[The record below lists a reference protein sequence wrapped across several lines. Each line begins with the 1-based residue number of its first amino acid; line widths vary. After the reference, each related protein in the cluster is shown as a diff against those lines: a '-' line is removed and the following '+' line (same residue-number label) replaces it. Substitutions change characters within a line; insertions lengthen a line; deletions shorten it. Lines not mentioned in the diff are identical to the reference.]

1 MILYCPRC
9 GAELSVRFRG
19 EWFSTNA
26 QCSECG
32 VALAETRSMLAPSAE
47 ELLYGLDEWPV
58 PDRVALTGALT
69 EDGIPYR
76 WEADV
81 VLVVPQVAEDEVDM
95 LLDHLE
101 GQAPVQPTHGTVGP
115 AASEVDGADGGEEA
129 QAAMV
134 DLFVAADRLW
144 HSPRDE
150 WMAADLAAAADAV
163 AASLPPYG
171 IEVRVWHSI
180 QRMAAAAVSSVEEG
194 AGEEAVAEG
203 AQRLR
208 DFLRDYV

>member
-1 MILYCPRC
+1 
-9 GAELSVRFRG
+9 
-19 EWFSTNA
+19 
-26 QCSECG
+26 
-32 VALAETRSMLAPSAE
+32 
-47 ELLYGLDEWPV
+47 
-58 PDRVALTGALT
+58 
-69 EDGIPYR
+69 
-76 WEADV
+76 
-81 VLVVPQVAEDEVDM
+81 
-95 LLDHLE
+95 
-101 GQAPVQPTHGTVGP
+101 
-115 AASEVDGADGGEEA
+115 
-129 QAAMV
+129 MV

-194 AGEEAVAEG
+194 AGEEAVAED